1 MHHATRVHRPHD
13 DGDDD
18 DNGDDDDDDDA
29 VRLFRTGQLFH
40 TIMGT
45 EEHVT
50 MV

>member
-18 DNGDDDDDDDA
+18 DNDDDDA
-29 VRLFRTGQLFH
+29 VRLFRTVQLFH

-45 EEHVT
+45 EEHIT